1 VTTENLT
8 VKTGSSSGLA
18 LGRLT
23 RHWGAGVTHLLL
35 LALAVLIL
43 FPFYWM
49 VIGSTL
55 SLAELNRYPPPLWF
69 SDQLVENVTLVL
81 QRGFVQAATN
91 SLYLA
96 IVRTAL
102 QMMLC
107 ALAGFA
113 FAKYQ
118 FPGRRQ
124 LFALVLATMMI
135 PSAVSLV
142 PWYIMMTNFFGWRDS
157 YNALI
162 IPNLINA
169 FGIFWMRQYIE
180 QSVPDELLQ
189 AGRIDGCSD
198 LRLFFNIALPIIA
211 PGLAALGLSAFLA
224 AWNEWLGPMLI
235 LTSSQKYTLAM
246 LVANLGSQDVM
257 HVRVTL
263 SAMAAIPTLLVF
275 FLASRRFI
283 AGLTAGAIKGF

>member
-1 VTTENLT
+1 MSNPRWFNQSKE
-8 VKTGSSSGLA
+8 KTHG
-18 LGRLT
+18 
-23 RHWGAGVTHLLL
+23 
-35 LALAVLIL
+35 
-43 FPFYWM
+43 Y
-49 VIGSTL
+49 
-55 SLAELNRYPPPLWF
+55 
-69 SDQLVENVTLVL
+69 LV
-81 QRGFVQAATN
+81 N

-96 IVRTAL
+96 IIRTLL
-102 QMMLC
+102 QTLLC

-118 FPGRRQ
+118 FPGRDK
-124 LFALVLATMMI
+124 LFAVVLATMMI

-169 FGIFWMRQYIE
+169 FGIFWMRQYI
-180 QSVPDELLQ
+180 QQAVPDELLH

-198 LRLFFNIALPIIA
+198 LRLFWNIALPIIG
-211 PGLAALGLSAFLA
+211 PGLGALGLSAFLG
-224 AWNEWLGPMLI
+224 AWNEWLGPLLI

-257 HVRVTL
+257 NVRVTL
-263 SAMAAIPTLLVF
+263 SAMAAIPTLVVF
-275 FLASRRFI
+275 FMASRRLI